1 MFRKDEVINCSQC
14 GCELEDEI
22 WANHYTFEW
31 DTENILCGDGDCW
44 ADWMQNNTW
53 SHQIEREEDE

>member
-1 MFRKDEVINCSQC
+1 MFSKDDIINCSQC

-22 WANHYTFEW
+22 YACHYAFEW

-44 ADWMQNNTW
+44 TGWIQDNTF